1 MCATVSLECVRQLLD
16 LFDFS
21 TSIAVLEDVL
31 AQHEFDKH
39 DSIKLQ
45 TAKAIVLTKAGEFQ
59 KARNILDA
67 LLSSDWTNQK
77 TQRSFFQKADALF
90 ALALTKESPCNSST
104 DRGHPLVLAQEALK
118 IFRNLANMV
127 FINKN
132 DTMGRETHKGT
143 YCQEMQG
150 IEDRV
155 YIFLNDGVIG
165 TSYINIH
172 CISEL
177 TKEPGFYSG

>member
-1 MCATVSLECVRQLLD
+1 
-16 LFDFS
+16 
-21 TSIAVLEDVL
+21 
-31 AQHEFDKH
+31 
-39 DSIKLQ
+39 
-45 TAKAIVLTKAGEFQ
+45 
-59 KARNILDA
+59 
-67 LLSSDWTNQK
+67 
-77 TQRSFFQKADALF
+77 
-90 ALALTKESPCNSST
+90 
-104 DRGHPLVLAQEALK
+104 
-118 IFRNLANMV
+118 MV
-127 FINKN
+127 FISKN

-177 TKEPGFYSG
+177 AKEPGFYSG